1 MAAELARLA
10 DEFRANH
17 LNFRTDCRVYLAMFF
32 GEVRHAFRML
42 AKNPAFTTV
51 AALSLALGI
60 GTNTALFSFHDA
72 LLFRPLPVREPGSV
86 VAVTATSPEDGAL
99 SGGGLSYPNYR
110 DLREKGRSFDGLVAQ
125 QLSTFGFARSR
136 QDVREMRLGVLVSD
150 NFFNVLGI
158 EPGMGRSFTQDE
170 GQVLGR
176 GTVVI
181 LANDFWKSTLGGDRS
196 ILDRGSVV
204 INGIDFTVI
213 GIAPESFTG
222 LDVDLRPAFY
232 IPAMMAERIGIFS
245 PTARAETRINPV
257 EDRGARAFVVK
268 GRLKSGVSRQQAQ
281 AELTTIWK
289 SLEQQYPDTNRNQTL
304 AVRTELQERVRRQ
317 PPTALIVAMMTA
329 LAGLVLFIACANVA
343 NLMLGRARARSRE
356 IAIRL
361 ALGVS
366 RARLLRQLMTESFLL
381 ASVGGALGE
390 GFAYAGIRFFRS
402 FQIPTDLPVVIAT
415 ELDSRV
421 LFFSLGAA
429 AVSALLF
436 GIAPARQSLKTDL
449 VPALKSAELGQ
460 ATRQRT
466 FGRNVLV
473 VVQVA
478 LSMVLLVA
486 TGMLLEGFRSSLV
499 RNPGF
504 RTDRL
509 IMMSTDTSLV
519 RYTPAQT
526 HNFYRDLVSRMRS
539 VPGVASVALTSSIP
553 FNPPFANEV
562 VIPQDYQF
570 PRGQESVSVF
580 TAAVDDHYFN
590 TMKTDVVA
598 GRAFTA
604 DDKDGSRLV
613 AIVNQEFAKTY
624 WPNQDPVGKLLRLT
638 DARGPLLEVVGL
650 ARTGKYLFIGEP
662 PMPFLYLPFAQ
673 HETTRVSVL
682 AESTDPDPAPL
693 ANPLRD
699 VVRTLD
705 ENQPVFN
712 LRTFSNFY
720 EQRAIGPQLLV
731 MQVTAAMSVV
741 GLSLALIGL
750 YALVAYSVARRTREI
765 GIRMAI
771 GARRSDVLQ
780 MVLRQGFT
788 LAAIGILVG
797 GAASVAVARLLAAGM
812 AGLGA
817 PSSAAYVVVPI
828 ALMLLTLAASY
839 FPARRAS
846 RVDPL
851 RALRH
856 D

>member
-1 MAAELARLA
+1 
-10 DEFRANH
+10 
-17 LNFRTDCRVYLAMFF
+17 MFF
-32 GEVRHAFRML
+32 KEIRQAFRIL
-42 AKNPAFTTV
+42 AKNPGFTAV

-60 GTNTALFSFHDA
+60 GANSALFSFHDA
-72 LLFRPLPVREPGSV
+72 LLFRPLPVRDPGSV
-86 VAVTATSPEDGAL
+86 VAVTATSPEGAAL
-99 SGGGLSYPNYR
+99 SSGGLSYPNYR
-110 DLREKGRSFDGLVAQ
+110 DLREKGRAFDGLVAHE
-125 QLSTFGFARSR
+125 LSTFGFARSR

-150 NFFNVLGI
+150 NFFNVLGV
-158 EPGMGRSFTQDE
+158 EPALGRTFTQDE
-170 GQVLGR
+170 SQVPGR
-176 GTVVI
+176 GAVVI
-181 LANDFWKSTLGGDRS
+181 LAYDFWKNALGEDRS
-196 ILDRGSVV
+196 IFSRGGVV

-213 GIAPESFTG
+213 GIAPDSFTG

-232 IPAMMAERIGIFS
+232 IPAVMAERVGIFS
-245 PTARAETRINPV
+245 PTARLEARGDPL
-257 EDRGARAFVVK
+257 EDRGSRAFVVK
-268 GRLKSGVSRQQAQ
+268 GRLKRSVTRQQAQ
-281 AELTTIWK
+281 SELTTIWK
-289 SLEQQYPDTNRNQTL
+289 SLEQLYPDTNRNQTIG
-304 AVRTELQERVRRQ
+304 VRTELQERVRRQ

-381 ASVGGALGE
+381 ALVGGALGV
-390 GFAYAGIRFFRS
+390 GFAYVGIRFFRS

-421 LFFSLGAA
+421 LLFSLGAA

-466 FGRNVLV
+466 LGRNVLV

-478 LSMVLLVA
+478 LSMVLLLA

-526 HNFYRDLVSRMRS
+526 HNFYRNLVDRVRS
-539 VPGVASVALTSSIP
+539 LPGVASVALTSSIP
-553 FNPPFANEV
+553 FNPPFANEA
-562 VIPQDYQF
+562 VIPEGYQF
-570 PRGQESVSVF
+570 PRGQESVSLF
-580 TAAVDDHYFN
+580 TAAVNEHYFN
-590 TMKTDVVA
+590 TMKTEIVA
-598 GRAFTA
+598 GRAFVA
-604 DDKDGSRLV
+604 DDKEGSHLV

-624 WPNQDPVGKLLRLT
+624 WPDQDPIGKRLRLK

-673 HETTRVSVL
+673 HETTRVSALV
-682 AESTDPDPAPL
+682 ESTNLDPAPL

-705 ENQPVFN
+705 ENQPIFN
-712 LRTFSNFY
+712 VRTFSNFY

-731 MQVTAAMSVV
+731 MQVTAAMGVI

-765 GIRMAI
+765 GIRMAM

-788 LAAIGILVG
+788 LAVIGILVG

-817 PSSAAYVVVPI
+817 PSPAAYVVVPI
-828 ALMLLTLAASY
+828 ALMLLTLTASY